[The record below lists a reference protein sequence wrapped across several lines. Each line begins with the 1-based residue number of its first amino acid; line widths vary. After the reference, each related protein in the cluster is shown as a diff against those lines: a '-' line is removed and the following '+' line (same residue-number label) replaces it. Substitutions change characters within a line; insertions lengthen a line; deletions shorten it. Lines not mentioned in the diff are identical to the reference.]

1 MVSEWQST
9 DQGWTYLSLQH
20 SRYLCRENLSE
31 SDNHLL
37 FCELS
42 KLQYYCTCTIA
53 NLEYGFIKSRGPVET
68 TTATL
73 AEENTES
80 SPAIEN
86 TEEASPP
93 SVVAAQNE
101 NIEVDASFLF
111 HNIFK
116 V

>member
-1 MVSEWQST
+1 MASSNPADPVE
-9 DQGWTYLSLQH
+9 
-20 SRYLCRENLSE
+20 
-31 SDNHLL
+31 
-37 FCELS
+37 
-42 KLQYYCTCTIA
+42 A
-53 NLEYGFIKSRGPVET
+53 PVET

-86 TEEASPP
+86 TEASPL

>member
-1 MVSEWQST
+1 MASSNPADPVE
-9 DQGWTYLSLQH
+9 
-20 SRYLCRENLSE
+20 
-31 SDNHLL
+31 
-37 FCELS
+37 
-42 KLQYYCTCTIA
+42 A
-53 NLEYGFIKSRGPVET
+53 PVET

-80 SPAIEN
+80 SPAIEK
-86 TEEASPP
+86 APPP

-111 HNIFK
+111 HSIFK